1 MALTNQQIQLIEN
14 HLVKLKV
21 DYLDIQL
28 ELIDHISCETE
39 MLMQEN
45 RLDFDTAVK
54 QVFQN
59 WQKQFARKSSFYTGV
74 VNSYPKIVLEKLIQ
88 SAKKQQLVILGVC
101 VLTFLANY
109 FLQIETKNFVLKGIV
124 FYKVASV
131 LLFLIS
137 CGCFL
142 VLKQQKMKTTFQYLF
157 NQGML
162 MYIMLPFLLLFD
174 IEPGMFYIITH
185 LSLAIAIYFVFSMRL
200 FYLHNQFV
208 SKLKI
213 Q

>member
-1 MALTNQQIQLIEN
+1 MALDKKQIQLIEN
-14 HLVKLKV
+14 HLVKLRV

-45 RLDFDTAVK
+45 ALDFDTAVK

-59 WQKQFARKSSFYTGV
+59 WQKQLVRKSSFYTGV
-74 VNSYPKIVLEKLIQ
+74 VNSYPKIVLEKLTQ
-88 SAKKQQLVILGVC
+88 SVKKQQLVILGVC

-109 FLQIETKNFVLKGIV
+109 FLQTETKNFVLQGVV
-124 FYKVASV
+124 FFKALSV

-137 CGCFL
+137 AGCFF
-142 VLKQQKMKTTFQYLF
+142 VLKQQNMKTTFQYLF

-162 MYIMLPFLLLFD
+162 IYVMLPFIFLFD
-174 IEPGMFYIITH
+174 IEPGMFYLLTYMF
-185 LSLAIAIYFVFSMRL
+185 LAIVISFVFSMRL
-200 FYLHNQFV
+200 FYLHNQFI
-208 SKLKI
+208 SRLKL